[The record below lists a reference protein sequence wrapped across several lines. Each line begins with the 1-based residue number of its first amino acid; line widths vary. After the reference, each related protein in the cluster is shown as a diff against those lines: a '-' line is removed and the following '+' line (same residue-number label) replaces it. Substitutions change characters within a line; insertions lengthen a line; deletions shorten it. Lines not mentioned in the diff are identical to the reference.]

1 MAQCGATASPSR
13 QRFGAQ
19 IPETQA
25 APQSAGHLSER
36 RQPALPAFPMNSAS
50 KPYEERN
57 ESVGG
62 TGPLSSQGYNS
73 TTR

>member
-1 MAQCGATASPSR
+1 MAQCGATASPFR

-36 RQPALPAFPMNSAS
+36 RQPALPAFPMNSAI
-50 KPYEERN
+50 KPYEELD
-57 ESVGG
+57 ESVGR
-62 TGPLSSQGYNS
+62 TGPPNSQRYNS

>member
-1 MAQCGATASPSR
+1 MARCGATASPSP

-36 RQPALPAFPMNSAS
+36 RQPALPAFPMNSAI
-50 KPYEERN
+50 KPYEELD
-57 ESVGG
+57 ESVGR
-62 TGPLSSQGYNS
+62 TGPPNSQRYNS

>member
-1 MAQCGATASPSR
+1 MAQCGATASPFR

-36 RQPALPAFPMNSAS
+36 RQPALPAFPMNSAI
-50 KPYEERN
+50 KAYEELT
-57 ESVGG
+57 EFVAG
-62 TGPLSSQGYNS
+62 TGPLSSQRYNS

>member
-1 MAQCGATASPSR
+1 MAQCGATASPFR

-36 RQPALPAFPMNSAS
+36 RQPALPAFPMNSAI
-50 KPYEERN
+50 KAYKELN

-62 TGPLSSQGYNS
+62 TGPLRLQRYNS

>member
-36 RQPALPAFPMNSAS
+36 RQPAFPMNSAI
-50 KPYEERN
+50 KPYEELN
-57 ESVGG
+57 ESVAG
-62 TGPLSSQGYNS
+62 TGPLSSQRYNS